1 MAGDGPVALKL
12 ARNLR
17 AEKRK
22 LVLFSPKVVL
32 VSSDDET
39 LTRAAGQAHRVP
51 RRPVRPESRC
61 APRA

>member
-39 LTRAAGQAHRVP
+39 LTRGRQAKLLGVP
-51 RRPVRPESRC
+51 R
-61 APRA
+61 